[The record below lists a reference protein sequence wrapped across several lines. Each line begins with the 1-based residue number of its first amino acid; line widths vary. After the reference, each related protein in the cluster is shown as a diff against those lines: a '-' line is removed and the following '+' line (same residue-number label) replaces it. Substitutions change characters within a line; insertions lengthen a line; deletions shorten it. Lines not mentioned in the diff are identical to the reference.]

1 MAKTLKFALSALA
14 LVNAQKPR
22 DDVQHAYNTVLEGLR
37 QVLRSCREAGGAANT
52 ALHLSHSTHTHRDS
66 RVTRN
71 LVKVLQCF

>member
-22 DDVQHAYNTVLEGLR
+22 DDVQHAYNQFLKDFGKSYDPVEK
-37 QVLRSCREAGGAANT
+37 QVGPPIQHYILVT
-52 ALHLSHSTHTHRDS
+52 AHTHRDS